1 LIVFPTL
8 KQKPMKKIRI
18 LSLDG
23 GGIRG
28 IIPGVILNYLE
39 KQLQLKSDSQR
50 KIGDYF
56 DFIAGTST
64 GGILACA
71 YLITNND
78 GTAKYSASDALDLYL
93 KEGSGIFYRN
103 TKQKISSG
111 FGFLDEKYSA
121 KQLEQDLLSFFGDA
135 LLNSFAKP
143 CLITSYEITARNA
156 HFFNSAEANDPLH
169 NFKVRDVA
177 RATSAAPT
185 YFEPALIYSEAGQSF
200 SLIDGG
206 VFANDPAL
214 CAYAEVRKMKFS
226 ELLKNNEKPDS
237 PSAKDMLL
245 ISIGTGTVTEAYH
258 YKDFKDAGQLKWLQ
272 PIIDILMSGNA
283 ETVDYQLNQI
293 YKTLELKDR
302 QDYYRLQPPL
312 REALPKM
319 DLASPQNI
327 DNLKQA
333 GLWFIAKNEAMLDEI
348 VEKILANE

>member
-1 LIVFPTL
+1 
-8 KQKPMKKIRI
+8 MKKIRI

-28 IIPGVILNYLE
+28 IIPGVILSYLE

-64 GGILACA
+64 GGILACT
-71 YLITNND
+71 YLMTGDD
-78 GTAKYSASDALDLYL
+78 GMAKYSANDALDLYM
-93 KEGSGIFYRN
+93 KEGTGIFYRSM
-103 TKQKISSG
+103 KQKISSG
-111 FGFLDEKYSA
+111 FGMLDEKYSA
-121 KQLEQDLLSFFGDA
+121 KALEQDLLSFFGEA
-135 LLNSFAKP
+135 MLSSFKKP
-143 CLITSYEITARNA
+143 CLITAYEMTARNA
-156 HFFNSAEANDPLH
+156 HFFNSAEAKEPLY
-169 NFKVRDVA
+169 NFKVRDIA

-185 YFEPALIYSEAGQSF
+185 YFEPALIYSAEGQGF

-206 VFANDPAL
+206 VFANNPAL

-226 ELLKNNEKPDS
+226 ALLKNKEKPDL

-245 ISIGTGTVTEAYH
+245 LSIGTGTITEAYH

-272 PIIDILMSGNA
+272 PIIDILMSGNS
-283 ETVDYQLNQI
+283 ETVDYQLTQM
-293 YKTLELKDR
+293 YKTLDTKDQ
-302 QDYYRLQPPL
+302 QDYYRLEPSL

-319 DLASPQNI
+319 DLASLQNI

-333 GLWFIAKNEAMLDEI
+333 GLWFIDKNKSRLDEI
-348 VEKILANE
+348 VGKILENE